1 MEREPGTRTATRVKR
16 ECGTCS
22 LCCTVLRVDELAKLG
37 GVDCVHQ
44 RSGRGCGIYERRPG
58 ICRAYRCLWLRG
70 HFEESDR
77 PDRLGAVLDF
87 VNHGGQL
94 MLEMRE
100 ARSGSFDAS
109 PRLQEIAARQR
120 GSVPVRISD
129 ADDAMD
135 PDRPFRVLLP
145 GGEEQRVAGERIE
158 VHRPG
163 RPVELRR
170 LPFYERLARR
180 AMLRLRAWRL
190 RRLGA
195 APQIVKR

>member
-1 MEREPGTRTATRVKR
+1 MEREIGGAAPASERA
-16 ECGTCS
+16 CGSCS

-37 GVDCVHQ
+37 GADCVHQ
-44 RSGRGCGIYERRPG
+44 RTGGGCRIHDRRPG

-77 PDRLGAVLDF
+77 PDRIGAVLDF

-94 MLEMRE
+94 MLELRE

-109 PRLQEIAARQR
+109 PRLQELAERQR
-120 GSVPVRISD
+120 VSLPVRITD
-129 ADDAMD
+129 TDDVMD

-145 GGEEQRVAGERIE
+145 GGEEHRVAGERIE

-163 RPVELRR
+163 RSLEVRR
-170 LPFYERLARR
+170 LPLLERLVRR
-180 AMLRLRAWRL
+180 VTLHLRS
-190 RRLGA
+190 RRLSRLAGA
-195 APQIVKR
+195 RQIAKR